1 MKKIQDKPDFKHT
14 RNGANAKVTK
24 APFLVTTRQCGT
36 AAVDVD
42 GMLKGHARNIQ
53 LASVVNSIARATQRP
68 VIWVDEFQ
76 AVATD
81 DPQQHPHPLI
91 SFEGLTP
98 EEIVEAIQAI
108 NVKGAGG
115 PVDRSL
121 SMQLLVGM
129 FMDDIARDTLIE
141 TMGEKRLVALL
152 SEYMIETVGEK
163 RFTTLLSEFMGY

>member
-1 MKKIQDKPDFKHT
+1 MKKIQAKPEIKPA
-14 RNGANAKVTK
+14 RNSANAKVTK
-24 APFLVTTRQCGT
+24 APVVVTTRQCGT

-42 GMLKGHARNIQ
+42 SLLKGHASNIQ
-53 LASVVNSIARATQRP
+53 MASMVNSIARATKRP

-81 DPQQHPHPLI
+81 DSQQHSHPLI

-121 SMQLLVGM
+121 SLQLLAGM

>member
-1 MKKIQDKPDFKHT
+1 MKKLQAKPEFKT
-14 RNGANAKVTK
+14 TGNEANAKITK
-24 APFLVTTRQCGT
+24 APAIVTTRQCGT

-53 LASVVNSIARATQRP
+53 LASVVNTIARVTKRP

-81 DPQQHPHPLI
+81 DSQQHSHTLV

-108 NVKGAGG
+108 N
-115 PVDRSL
+115 
-121 SMQLLVGM
+121 
-129 FMDDIARDTLIE
+129 ARPGDPINWD
-141 TMGEKRLVALL
+141 AL
-152 SEYMIETVGEK
+152 M
-163 RFTTLLSEFMGY
+163 SEFMGY